1 MLQEPAEGNQMRSCV
16 QGNRREVELLRQN
29 TYFFRIECIKRVQ
42 CAKYFTFRLF
52 TCFVSNMVQYSRVG
66 FRFRCARAL
75 SGYSISKFLVLIE
88 WQVFCDTF
96 RFGS

>member
-1 MLQEPAEGNQMRSCV
+1 MLKEPVEGNQMRSCV
-16 QGNRREVELLRQN
+16 QNKRREAELLRQN

-66 FRFRCARAL
+66 VQVSLRPRTF
-75 SGYSISKFLVLIE
+75 FLFKQLDILFSNVTS
-88 WQVFCDTF
+88 V
-96 RFGS
+96 S